1 MEEKSANSTSETSGT
16 GRATIGSTTISTK
29 QAEIVKKE
37 VRDTIAK
44 TFPRIHMLSGSTV
57 QPNPSQGTVNTGS
70 GNVEAEVVDL
80 DTRSAPTSAPIA
92 IAGSDVSIAST
103 STNPGNGGN
112 ATSFSRMSLGTGAA
126 SHPQMWTTTQWKPK
140 EPPCFYGRSSEY
152 VHTWTSLVRHYLTFM
167 GGSDAQQVAY
177 AVTLLR
183 EHAHEW
189 FMGYEKRHRNLPR
202 DWSQLASALLERFGS
217 NI

>member
-1 MEEKSANSTSETSGT
+1 MSIVST
-16 GRATIGSTTISTK
+16 A
-29 QAEIVKKE
+29 
-37 VRDTIAK
+37 
-44 TFPRIHMLSGSTV
+44 
-57 QPNPSQGTVNTGS
+57 QPNPSQRTVTIGS
-70 GNVEAEVVDL
+70 GNVEAEVIDL
-80 DTRSAPTSAPIA
+80 YTGSTPASEPFA
-92 IAGSDVSIAST
+92 IAGSDISIAST
-103 STNPGNGGN
+103 STNPENGGN

-140 EPPCFYGRSSEY
+140 EPPCFYGRSSED

-189 FMGYEKRHRNLPR
+189 FMGYERRHRNLPR
-202 DWSQLASALLERFGS
+202 DWSQLASVLLERFGS